1 MWKTGLK
8 PRHASKG
15 PPTLRKDANK
25 ALETHHTSEADAP
38 THQPKGGKNKKNQ
51 GGEASG
57 ATRARWPCQARGA
70 VRSASIAR
78 IRGTLPQGRQPRG
91 AERVRDCSLSSR
103 GQVPLASAA
112 CNLCAAAGIK
122 DGSHRPR
129 LLALVNPR
137 SVELGEGF

>member
-51 GGEASG
+51 GRRGFRSYAGQVALPSSGSGEKCKHCSNPGHITPRKAAERRGESEGLLAEFAQTG
-57 ATRARWPCQARGA
+57 AACKCRLQPLRCRGH
-70 VRSASIAR
+70 
-78 IRGTLPQGRQPRG
+78 QGRISQ
-91 AERVRDCSLSSR
+91 
-103 GQVPLASAA
+103 ASPSGT
-112 CNLCAAAGIK
+112 CK
-122 DGSHRPR
+122 PPQR
-129 LLALVNPR
+129 
-137 SVELGEGF
+137 